1 MNNSQ
6 EKSPETASNTPQ
18 ISLHI
23 DLSQLSTPT
32 PPSESMEMFGLQIY
46 KDDVQTVQPK
56 SMIPDTIVSFM
67 FK

>member
-6 EKSPETASNTPQ
+6 EKSPETATNTSQ

-23 DLSQLSTPT
+23 DFSQLSTPT
-32 PPSESMEMFGLQIY
+32 PPSESMEIFGLQIY

-56 SMIPDTIVSFM
+56 SMITDTIVSFL